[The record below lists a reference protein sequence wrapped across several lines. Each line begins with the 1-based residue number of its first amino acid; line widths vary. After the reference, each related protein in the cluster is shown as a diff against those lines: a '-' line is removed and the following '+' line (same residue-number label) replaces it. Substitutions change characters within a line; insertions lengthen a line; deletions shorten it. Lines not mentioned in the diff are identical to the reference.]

1 MRDLLITLIVF
12 GSLPFIFK
20 SPVNG
25 ALMWVWIS
33 VMNPHTQGWGF
44 ATSFPFAFIIAI
56 VTTISL
62 MATKDAK
69 NFPITPVTAALI
81 AFVLWM
87 NLTMPFALF
96 VSDSMDQWKKVMKI
110 MSMTFVCLILIKNR
124 KDVHRLIWILVLSI
138 GYYGVKGG
146 IFTLRSG
153 GSDKVWGPAGTFI
166 EGNNEIALAII
177 MTIPLMYYLQQN
189 SEKKWVRRSLTAAM
203 LLSALAA
210 LGSYSRGAFV
220 AIAAM
225 LVCMWFKSDKKIA
238 FGCLLALAIPP
249 SIMFMPDEWGIRMN
263 TISAYELDGSAQ
275 GRINA
280 WRMAYNLAK
289 DRFFGGGFEI
299 YNPSVFRA
307 YAPNP
312 NDIHAAHSNYFQVMG
327 EHGFVGLGLY
337 LLLVLLSWRCAAWI
351 IRHARQHDSLH
362 WAAGLATMIQTSLI
376 GFFVGGAF
384 LSLAYFDV
392 PYYLM
397 IALVA
402 TRIIVEQSLL
412 AKSHQ
417 GRSTTKPS
425 SGKRDMRSLVMACD
439 ATSPPSPRHPDSSSD
454 AKSVSIVDGIH

>member
-1 MRDLLITLIVF
+1 L
-12 GSLPFIFK
+12 
-20 SPVNG
+20 
-25 ALMWVWIS
+25 
-33 VMNPHTQGWGF
+33 
-44 ATSFPFAFIIAI
+44 
-56 VTTISL
+56 
-62 MATKDAK
+62 ATKQAK
-69 NFPITPVTAALI
+69 TLPITPVTIVLI

-96 VSDSMDQWKKVMKI
+96 MSDSVGQWKKVMKI
-110 MSMTFVCLILIKNR
+110 MLMTFVCLMLVKNR
-124 KDVHRLIWILVLSI
+124 KDVHRLIWVLVISL

-153 GSDKVWGPAGTFI
+153 GSHKVWGPAGTFI
-166 EGNNEIALAII
+166 EGNNEIALALI
-177 MTIPLMYYLQQN
+177 MIIPLMYYLQQN
-189 SEKKWVRRSLTAAM
+189 SDRKWVRHGLTVAM

-249 SIMFMPDEWGIRMN
+249 SIMFMPDEWGNRMN
-263 TISAYELDGSAQ
+263 TISAYELDESAQ

-299 YNPSVFRA
+299 YNPPVFRI

-312 NDIHAAHSNYFQVMG
+312 NDIHAAHSNYFQLMG

-337 LLLVLLSWRCAAWI
+337 LLLGLLSWRCAAWI
-351 IRHARQHDSLH
+351 IRHAGQHESLR
-362 WAAGLATMIQTSLI
+362 WAATLATMIQASLI

-402 TRIIVEQSLL
+402 TRIIVEQSLPAGSRQGMSTARSSVGRRAVRPL
-412 AKSHQ
+412 VVAHHAISRPAPRHADAPSHAKAV
-417 GRSTTKPS
+417 
-425 SGKRDMRSLVMACD
+425 SLV
-439 ATSPPSPRHPDSSSD
+439 
-454 AKSVSIVDGIH
+454 KSINQAGKKIA

>member
-1 MRDLLITLIVF
+1 MRDLLVTLIVF
-12 GSLPFIFK
+12 ASLPFIFK

-25 ALMWVWIS
+25 ALMWIWIS

-44 ATSFPFAFIIAI
+44 AANFPFAFIIAI

-62 MATKDAK
+62 MTTKQEK
-69 NFPITPVTAALI
+69 NFPLTPVTATLI

-87 NLTMPFALF
+87 SLTMPFSIF
-96 VSDSMDQWKKVMKI
+96 MSDSVAQWKKVMKI
-110 MSMTFVCLILIKNR
+110 MSMTFVCLMLVKNR
-124 KDVHRLIWILVLSI
+124 KDVHRLIWVLVMSL

-166 EGNNEIALAII
+166 EGNNEIALAMI
-177 MTIPLMYYLQQN
+177 MIIPLMYYLQQN
-189 SEKKWVRRSLTAAM
+189 SDNKWVRHGLTVAM

-210 LGSYSRGAFV
+210 LGSYSRGAFL

-249 SIMFMPDEWGIRMN
+249 SIMFMPDEWGNRMN
-263 TISAYELDGSAQ
+263 TISTYELDESAQ

-299 YNPSVFRA
+299 YNPTVFRI

-312 NDIHAAHSNYFQVMG
+312 NDIHAAHSNYFQLMG

-337 LLLVLLSWRCAAWI
+337 LLLGLLSWRCATWI
-351 IRHARQHDSLH
+351 IRHAKQQESLR
-362 WAAGLATMIQTSLI
+362 WAIGLATMIQTSLI

-412 AKSHQ
+412 APSHQ
-417 GRSTTKPS
+417 ELSMAKPS
-425 SGKRDMRSLVMACD
+425 SRKHDIRSLVVACH
-439 ATSPPSPRHPDSSSD
+439 ATSPPSPRHPDPTSD
-454 AKSVSIVDGIH
+454 AKSVSIVNGIH